1 VKVSVKDVNSYR
13 KLLTIEV
20 PLEEV
25 KKAFDD
31 VYREIGSSANIP
43 GFRKGKIPRNI
54 VEAHYKSEA
63 RNEVLKRIVP
73 ESYSKAVGEKK
84 LNPVL
89 PPVVDKVSFDPD
101 KPLSFEAQVDV
112 RPEIKLPKYKG
123 IEIEIKKSDVKDSD
137 VDAAMKNLQERNA
150 TFEPVTGRGIEPGDF
165 AMLDHEII
173 VDGKAV
179 DTGKDL
185 LWDIKD
191 DGYFPNM
198 ATGLKGAKAGDARDI
213 ETTLPKEYKKGEFGG
228 KKAVIKATVKEIKVK
243 KLPELNDEFVKEL
256 GGGIKDIAELKGKV
270 REELT
275 RYSDDVKRMQKEG
288 KINEF
293 LVKKTSFE
301 VSPELVEKQIDF
313 LIKDENERHK
323 YHAATEKTGEAK
335 RREALKEQAAN
346 QVKLY
351 FIFETIAEAEKI
363 EATEAEV
370 DERIKGI
377 AARLGKNYFEVK
389 KFFVAEGKVDTLRD
403 KIRED
408 KVVKFLIEQAK
419 ITEK

>member
-1 VKVSVKDVNSYR
+1 MNVSVKDVNSYR
-13 KLLTIEV
+13 KLLKIEV
-20 PLEEV
+20 PVEEV
-25 KKAFDD
+25 KKVFDD

-54 VEAHYKSEA
+54 VEAHFKSEA
-63 RNEVLKRIVP
+63 RNEALKRLVP
-73 ESYSKAVGEKK
+73 ESYSKAVSEKK
-84 LNPVL
+84 LTPVL

-101 KPLSFEAQVDV
+101 KPLQFEAQVDV

-123 IEIEIKKSDVKDSD
+123 IEIEIKKSAVKDAD

-150 TFEPVTGRGIEPGDF
+150 TFEPVAGRGIEQGDF

-173 VDGKAV
+173 VDGKPV
-179 DTGKDL
+179 DSGKDL
-185 LWDIKD
+185 LWDIRD

-198 ATGLKGAKAGDARDI
+198 AKGLTGAKAGDVREM
-213 ETTLPKEYKKGEFGG
+213 ETTLPKHYKKGEYDG
-228 KKAVIKATVKEIKVK
+228 KKATLKATVKEIKVK

-256 GGGIKDIAELKGKV
+256 GGGIKDLAELKTKI
-270 REELT
+270 REELSK
-275 RYSDDVKRMQKEG
+275 YNEDVNRQQKEG

-293 LVKKTSFE
+293 LIKKTSFE
-301 VSPELVEKQIDF
+301 VSPELIEKQIDF

-323 YHAATEKTGEAK
+323 YHGASEKTDEAK

-363 EATEAEV
+363 DAADAEV

-377 AARLGKNYFEVK
+377 ASRLGKNYFEVK
-389 KFFVAEGKVDTLRD
+389 KFFVAEGKIDTLKD

>member
-1 VKVSVKDVNSYR
+1 MKVSVKDVNSYR

-165 AMLDHEII
+165 AMLDHEWPAR
-173 VDGKAV
+173 KAIYERWLAP
-179 DTGKDL
+179 DN
-185 LWDIKD
+185 
-191 DGYFPNM
+191 F
-198 ATGLKGAKAGDARDI
+198 DAN
-213 ETTLPKEYKKGEFGG
+213 G
-228 KKAVIKATVKEIKVK
+228 
-243 KLPELNDEFVKEL
+243 
-256 GGGIKDIAELKGKV
+256 
-270 REELT
+270 
-275 RYSDDVKRMQKEG
+275 Q
-288 KINEF
+288 
-293 LVKKTSFE
+293 
-301 VSPELVEKQIDF
+301 Q
-313 LIKDENERHK
+313 RH
-323 YHAATEKTGEAK
+323 
-335 RREALKEQAAN
+335 
-346 QVKLY
+346 
-351 FIFETIAEAEKI
+351 
-363 EATEAEV
+363 
-370 DERIKGI
+370 
-377 AARLGKNYFEVK
+377 RLGE
-389 KFFVAEGKVDTLRD
+389 E
-403 KIRED
+403 
-408 KVVKFLIEQAK
+408 
-419 ITEK
+419 